1 MSEKSASPVLHT
13 CKNCG
18 NTFNGRFCNECGE
31 KVYTEHD
38 RSFKHIFEE
47 GFHFLTH
54 FEGNFFNTLKAILA
68 KPGRLSLDFCN
79 GIRKRYFKP
88 LSFFL
93 MLVIIY
99 LLFPVFE
106 GLNKDVKYHKQNNF
120 YGTYA
125 TQEVSKVQSAK
136 HFTDEEMR
144 EAYKHKGEKTSK
156 FLLFITIPAMALMS
170 YAMGFRKRKYYF
182 DHFIF
187 AVEPISFLILSGFL
201 LAPFVLVI
209 LNYSGIKFYLKNDSL
224 VPVIFLLLVGYTT
237 IAARTFFKFKWWFSA
252 VYALILSI
260 SLGLFI
266 GFVYNPILFFIAIHL
281 L

>member
-1 MSEKSASPVLHT
+1 MGQVPTSAQH

-18 NTFNGRFCNECGE
+18 NSFTGSFCNECGE
-31 KVYTEHD
+31 KVYSEHD

-54 FEGNFFNTLKAILA
+54 FEGNFFNTLKAILT
-68 KPGRLSLDFCN
+68 KPGKLSFDFCN

-93 MLVIIY
+93 MLVILY

-106 GLNKDVKYHKQNNF
+106 GLNVDLKYHKLNGF
-120 YGTYA
+120 YGAYA
-125 TQEVSKVQSAK
+125 TQEVSKVQTEK
-136 HFTDEEMR
+136 HFTDDEMR

-170 YAMGFRKRKYYF
+170 YLMGYQKRKFYF

-201 LAPFVLVI
+201 LTPLVLVM
-209 LNYSGIKFYLKNDSL
+209 LKYVGITFYLDNDSL
-224 VPVIFLLLVGYTT
+224 VPVIFLLLVIYTA
-237 IAARTFFKFKWWFSA
+237 IAARRFFQFRLWFSA
-252 VYALILSI
+252 LYAVVLSI
-260 SLGLFI
+260 SLGLFL

>member
-1 MSEKSASPVLHT
+1 MSEKSTSSVQHN

-18 NTFNGRFCNECGE
+18 NTFTGRFCNECGE

-54 FEGNFFNTLKAILA
+54 FEGNFFNTLKAILTR
-68 KPGRLSLDFCN
+68 PGKLSLDFCN

-93 MLVIIY
+93 MLVILY

-106 GLNKDVKYHKQNNF
+106 GLNTELRYHKQNRR
-120 YGTYA
+120 YGAYA
-125 TQEVSKVQSAK
+125 TEQASIVKAK
-136 HFTDEEMR
+136 RGVTDEQLE
-144 EAYKHKGEKTSK
+144 ELYKHKGEKTSK
-156 FLLFITIPAMALMS
+156 FLLFITIPVMALVSMLL
-170 YAMGFRKRKYYF
+170 GFRKRKFYF

-187 AVEPISFLILSGFL
+187 SIETISFLILFGFL
-201 LAPFVLVI
+201 IIPFFLVM
-209 LNYSGIKFYLKNDSL
+209 LNRLHVSY
-224 VPVIFLLLVGYTT
+224 
-237 IAARTFFKFKWWFSA
+237 
-252 VYALILSI
+252 SI
-260 SLGLFI
+260 SDEGLGIAIFSVVGVYTGIASARFFGFAWWYRIIYAGIFTVALGLFL
-266 GFVYNPILFFIAIHL
+266 GFVYNPLLFFIAIHL